1 MILIKLNALMATQ
14 LMPDVTILTKSLS
27 ELFIRWLEEN
37 EIKSNPDKCYLPMN
51 VRKSVTI
58 TIGFEEILTYC
69 LQ

>member
-1 MILIKLNALMATQ
+1 MILIKLIALMATQ
-14 LMPDVTILTKSLS
+14 LVPDITILTKSLS
-27 ELFIRWLEEN
+27 ELFIRRLQEN

-51 VRKSVTI
+51 VGKSVTI